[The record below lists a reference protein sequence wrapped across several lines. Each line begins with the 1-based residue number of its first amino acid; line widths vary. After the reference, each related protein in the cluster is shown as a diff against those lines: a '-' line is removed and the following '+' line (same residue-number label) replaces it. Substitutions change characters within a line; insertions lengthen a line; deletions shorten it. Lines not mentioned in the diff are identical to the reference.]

1 MSLSKTTNLSFK
13 WFWCDCYFS
22 EVSLWWGW
30 WRGRRWREPWGDW
43 GVSLHTLWLLHDE
56 AGRLQTQNAGQLG
69 WGGIGSEVHKCK
81 STTIPAGYCWYVIVY
96 YGIHLYK
103 LYKEFSYSLTT
114 CITIYT

>member
-81 STTIPAGYCWYVIVY
+81 ATTIPAGYCWYVIVY